1 MRNQVP
7 LAALLLAFAASCLS
21 AQEKP
26 CTSTVTGHLEI
37 IPLASR
43 TFHNHRNLRVWL
55 PPGYEDPASSQKKYP
70 VLYILDGNSAFDAC
84 TAFAHDE
91 LHADETLTTLITSGK
106 IPPLIAVGIDNGS
119 DILGQTPDGRNVDN
133 GEARAREYL
142 PYPDT
147 FLAPD
152 VDVLGAQLPEFLE
165 HDVMPVIATKYRA
178 LTGPQN
184 SALWGDSYAGT
195 AALYITIH
203 RPDLFDRVIIESPS
217 LQAGNGQ
224 LLRESVSLTNVPNH
238 IALGIGT
245 AEALESQFPTAAL
258 LNAAWVRLMRTLAD
272 NLKAAAYT
280 PPQLQLTV
288 AEGAHHATGEFGKRL
303 SAALL
308 FLYAPNPPAIEPK
321 R

>member
-7 LAALLLAFAASCLS
+7 LIALLFAFAASCLS

-26 CTSTVTGHLEI
+26 CTSTVAGHLEI

-55 PPGYEDPASSQKKYP
+55 PPGYDDPANVQKKYP

-106 IPPLIAVGIDNGS
+106 IPPLIAVGIDNAS
-119 DILGQTPDGRNVDN
+119 DILGHTPDGQNLDN

-147 FLAPD
+147 FLSPG
-152 VDVLGAQLPEFLE
+152 VEDVLGAHFPEFLE
-165 HDVMPVIATKYRA
+165 HEVIPAIAAKYRA
-178 LTGPQN
+178 LIGPQN
-184 SALWGDSYAGT
+184 SALWGDSYAGA
-195 AALYITIH
+195 AALYISLH

-217 LQAGNGQ
+217 LQSGNGQ
-224 LLRESVSLTNVPNH
+224 LLRESVSLTNLPHH

-245 AEALESQFPTAAL
+245 AEALESQFPNAAV
-258 LNAAWVRLMRTLAD
+258 LNAAWVRLMHTLAD
-272 NLKAAAYT
+272 NLNAAAYT

-288 AEGAHHATGEFGKRL
+288 GEGAHHATGEFGKRL
-303 SAALL
+303 PAALL
-308 FLYAPNPPAIEPK
+308 FLYAPTEP
-321 R
+321 RR

>member
-1 MRNQVP
+1 MRNQVS
-7 LAALLLAFAASCLS
+7 LAALLLAFAAPCLS

-26 CTSTVTGHLEI
+26 CTSTVTGHLEV
-37 IPLASR
+37 IPLASQI
-43 TFHNHRNLRVWL
+43 FHNHRNLRVWL
-55 PPGYEDPASSQKKYP
+55 PPGYDDPANAQKKYP

-91 LHADETLTTLITSGK
+91 LHADETLTTLITAGK

-119 DILGQTPDGRNVDN
+119 DVLGHSPDGQNLDN

-147 FLAPD
+147 FIGLNITD
-152 VDVLGAQLPEFLE
+152 LLGTKLPEFLDHE
-165 HDVMPVIATKYRA
+165 VMPAIATKYRA

-184 SALWGDSYAGT
+184 SALWGDSYAGA
-195 AALYITIH
+195 AALYITLH

-217 LQAGNGQ
+217 LQVGNGQ
-224 LLRESVSLTNVPNH
+224 LVRESLYLSNVPHH

-245 AEALESQFPTAAL
+245 AEALESQFPNAAT
-258 LNAAWVRLMRTLAD
+258 LNAGWVRLMHTLAD
-272 NLKAAAYT
+272 NLKAAALT
-280 PPQLQLTV
+280 PPQVQLTV

-308 FLYAPNPPAIEPK
+308 FLYAQNPLSVEPS
-321 R
+321 